1 MTKKNSL
8 SEFVLYQCI
17 DSYGIGRAIVCTIE
31 GDIFSEGM
39 AETSFSNAV
48 WVTKKKY
55 VISTTC

>member
-48 WVTKKKY
+48 
-55 VISTTC
+55 

>member
-8 SEFVLYQCI
+8 SEFVLCQCI
-17 DSYGIGRAIVCTIE
+17 DSYGIGRAIICTIE

-48 WVTKKKY
+48 
-55 VISTTC
+55 